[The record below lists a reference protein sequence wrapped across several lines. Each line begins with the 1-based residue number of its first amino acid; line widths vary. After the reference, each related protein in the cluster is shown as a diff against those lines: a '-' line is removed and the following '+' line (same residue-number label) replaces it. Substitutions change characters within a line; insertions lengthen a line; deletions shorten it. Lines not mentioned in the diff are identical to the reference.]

1 MSDVEE
7 GRPLTRREIRLREM
21 ASGTLQIE
29 ETPSPEPVLE
39 ASASEVVSS
48 EQSAEQAA
56 ALTPRQQR
64 KLLRMQERKQ
74 ARQEAADESH
84 GTADDSHDT
93 ADDSH
98 DTADDSHDTADDS
111 HDQLLEGQS
120 PTANADP
127 VPNSASQARSEV
139 LAAAIAAI
147 EIPLHDEHGQ
157 LRSRRELRELRD
169 QAEADLRASFGTDAP
184 SDPDAATHTDAA
196 VHTDADVNTEAA
208 LAVED
213 DLVDDDFVD
222 DDFVDDDTEDPGLE
236 AAEQAD
242 DSADIDDSDDIE
254 TDLDDIE
261 TDLGD
266 IETDRDET
274 DQVNVIQVVDVANDA
289 DPAMGAQVPEP
300 KTEIPTYTFPDIS
313 PIDEAPSVFGDPAL
327 RMIRSDAQGAEPEAD
342 FDDLIARAVVQE
354 GAASPTNT
362 SALILPSMPEDSLLS
377 APVQATGEILFT
389 GSITLPRSLSE
400 TGSHLSV
407 PDVAH
412 DDHHGVI
419 DELHPADPTITTG
432 HMAPVSAVRAVSAQA
447 STNSLVSNTP
457 TDKSKMPLILISAG
471 GALVLVAAGLVIWAA
486 ATGLFG

>member
-39 ASASEVVSS
+39 ASASEVVST

-64 KLLRMQERKQ
+64 KLLRIQERKQ
-74 ARQEAADESH
+74 ARQKAADESH
-84 GTADDSHDT
+84 G
-93 ADDSH
+93 
-98 DTADDSHDTADDS
+98 TADDSHDTADDS

-196 VHTDADVNTEAA
+196 VHTDTDVNTEAA

-261 TDLGD
+261 TD
-266 IETDRDET
+266 RDET
-274 DQVNVIQVVDVANDA
+274 DQVNVIQVVDVVNDA
-289 DPAMGAQVPEP
+289 DPALGAQVPEP

-389 GSITLPRSLSE
+389 GSITLPRTLSE
-400 TGSHLSV
+400 TGSHLSA

-419 DELHPADPTITTG
+419 DELHASDPTITTG

-457 TDKSKMPLILISAG
+457 TDKSKMPIILISAG